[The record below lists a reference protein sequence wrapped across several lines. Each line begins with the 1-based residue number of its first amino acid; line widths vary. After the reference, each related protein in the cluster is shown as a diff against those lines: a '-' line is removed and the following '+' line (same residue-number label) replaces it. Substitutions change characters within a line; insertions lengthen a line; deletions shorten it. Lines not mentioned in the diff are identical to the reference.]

1 MTSPSESQE
10 TPGKCFT
17 RSHQFEKG
25 RSRPGGAGASTSGDS
40 SCVTTGH
47 SSTRRGPVK
56 HCASEPEVDSQSINA
71 AISAAAA
78 ESVIPSAYYRARKK
92 FAEIKSA
99 TQGDRR
105 SSTASSYNRPGKVSP
120 SKRTETEKSE
130 NRGSRGRQRRR
141 RSLSL
146 CESFSDGESTDGECD
161 TLLLT
166 LLLLLLLSIHFL
178 SPLLHT
184 DLVLSE
190 QMIGKWH
197 DKVTRVRVV

>member
-10 TPGKCFT
+10 THSKGFT
-17 RSHQFEKG
+17 RSHQLEK
-25 RSRPGGAGASTSGDS
+25 SRFRPATGSGASAGDS
-40 SCVTTGH
+40 SYVTTGH

-78 ESVIPSAYYRARKK
+78 ESVIPSAYHRARKK

-130 NRGSRGRQRRR
+130 NRTNRGRQRRR

-146 CESFSDGESTDGECD
+146 CESFSDGESTDGEYD
-161 TLLLT
+161 TLFFHRLS
-166 LLLLLLLSIHFL
+166 LLLYFLLLP
-178 SPLLHT
+178 PLLSMDSLLPSPAH
-184 DLVLSE
+184 
-190 QMIGKWH
+190 
-197 DKVTRVRVV
+197 